1 MPHPRTIR
9 AWLRRG
15 NLVLVLLLVVTAAT
29 TFPVEREQ
37 APPLEYGRGENAR
50 DVSAVITRP
59 VDDPTELLALVHRFH
74 PHREPP
80 LRTAPQAPTGATRL
94 PLRAFQVAMV
104 VRLGPSRDTL
114 MLKSKDPSRAEA
126 YFLRGREPDGDARV
140 VKSRYDGNY
149 GYFLVQRGAETFEFK
164 HRFDEPARGSTVR
177 LVRAA
182 PVVAA
187 RSTPSAKS
195 PARAGS
201 SARSATTLKG
211 LPFFGRGGAVV
222 GFRVTG
228 VRPGSWAT
236 RLGLKPGDVIKAAGP
251 EGVRDATAFRTR
263 LASGWEPS
271 DLVVERGSG
280 ARRETLT
287 LRGS

>member
-15 NLVLVLLLVVTAAT
+15 NYVLVLLLVVAAAT
-29 TFPVEREQ
+29 TFPVEPEQ
-37 APPLEYGRGENAR
+37 APPLAYGRGENAR
-50 DVSAVITRP
+50 DVSAIVTRP
-59 VDDPTELLALVHRFH
+59 VEDLTRLLALVHRFH
-74 PHREPP
+74 PHHEAP

-104 VRLGPSRDTL
+104 VRLGPGRDTL

-140 VKSRYDGNY
+140 LRSRYEGNY
-149 GYFLVQRGAETFEFK
+149 GYFLVQRGEESFEFK

-177 LVRAA
+177 PLRAA

-187 RSTPSAKS
+187 LSTPSASS
-195 PARAGS
+195 PARTGS
-201 SARSATTLKG
+201 TAASGTTLKG

-251 EGVRDATAFRTR
+251 QKVRDAAAFRSR
-263 LASGWEPS
+263 LASGWKPS
-271 DLVVERGSG
+271 DLVVERGLG
-280 ARRETLT
+280 ARRATLT
-287 LRGS
+287 LRGI